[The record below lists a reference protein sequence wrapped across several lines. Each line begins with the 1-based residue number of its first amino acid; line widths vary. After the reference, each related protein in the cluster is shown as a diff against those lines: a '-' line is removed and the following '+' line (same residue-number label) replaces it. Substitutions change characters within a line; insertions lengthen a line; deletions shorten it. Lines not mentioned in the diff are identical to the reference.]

1 MIQSVCTS
9 LKDDPRTCH
18 GVLLFDGRLEYLG
31 RESVIKYLNTQGGC
45 CSIVVNLYLVHGD
58 ISHGVG
64 FIARVGQEQ
73 EITSIE
79 GWFHR
84 STIGSEHMQGVSAL
98 HTSRT
103 DATKANSTYLR
114 TTTIGLS
121 VLQMRPRPFHIISP
135 DAITFAK
142 FNACSRACA
151 PCRKSGLHEC
161 W

>member
-1 MIQSVCTS
+1 MIQSVCAGF
-9 LKDDPRTCH
+9 KGDPRTCH
-18 GVLLFDGRLEYLG
+18 GVLLFDGRLEYLD
-31 RESVIKYLNTQGGC
+31 RESVIRYLNTQGRYC
-45 CSIVVNLYLVHGD
+45 KIVLHPYLVHSD
-58 ISHGVG
+58 ISNGVG
-64 FIARVGQEQ
+64 LIARVGQEQ

-79 GWFHR
+79 GWLHR
-84 STIGSEHMQGVSAL
+84 STIGNEHMQDVSAL

-103 DATKANSTYLR
+103 DATKANSTCLR

-142 FNACSRACA
+142 FNACSRAY
-151 PCRKSGLHEC
+151 PPRRGSGLQES